1 MRAFFFFLRLNLNTF
16 IALLKTWSLQI
27 SDDAGQSSLQSDD
40 GVLGKKLN
48 NTAKHTLP
56 VLRIYSAWL
65 LTNSKFLNPN
75 IGDEGM
81 KELIGRFWKVYAECL
96 TLTGK
101 IFPIQALSSVP
112 YLLDEDADSIG
123 FKPVE
128 SDVSKQLLTDP
139 VSKQLKPKPM
149 QADRLSPDDEML
161 ARVKDLLIGGLL
173 LVVDPVCMM
182 DEIMDILRNC
192 ADIYRLRRWNMMV

>member
-27 SDDAGQSSLQSDD
+27 SENTAGSGLRSDDA
-40 GVLGKKLN
+40 VLGKKLN

-56 VLRIYSAWL
+56 LLRIYSAWL
-65 LTNSKFLNPN
+65 LTNSKFLNSTL
-75 IGDEGM
+75 GDEDL
-81 KELIGRFWKVYAECL
+81 KELIARFWKIYAECL
-96 TLTGK
+96 TQTGK
-101 IFPIQALSSVP
+101 IFPIQSLSGVP

-139 VSKQLKPKPM
+139 VSKEVKAKPTL
-149 QADRLSPDDEML
+149 ADRLSTDREML
-161 ARVKDLLIGGLL
+161 ARVKDLLVGGLL
-173 LVVDPVCMM
+173 LVVDPVRTM
-182 DEIMDILRNC
+182 DGSRNY
-192 ADIYRLRRWNMMV
+192 ADSHRLRQSSTMV